1 MTPGR
6 ETAVALLV
14 ALFAL
19 VGLARSGIGET
30 SAPQERAR
38 PAPADAGAVGDASV
52 RIIEAEPDAGA
63 IESAGARALREGRP
77 MDLNAASASDLEL
90 LPRIGPA
97 LAARIVEHRERRGPF
112 RRVEHLSR
120 VRGIGPRTVRG
131 LRHLVTVLPVPAAPR
146 Q

>member
-1 MTPGR
+1 M
-6 ETAVALLV
+6 LV

-19 VGLARSGIGET
+19 VALARSGLHEENGRRPEMT
-30 SAPQERAR
+30 SR
-38 PAPADAGAVGDASV
+38 ADADAALPGSRDASV
-52 RIIEAEPDAGA
+52 RVVQAEPDAGVP
-63 IESAGARALREGRP
+63 ESPGARALREGRP
-77 MDLNAASASDLEL
+77 MDLNAATASDLEL

-112 RRVEHLSR
+112 RRVGALAR

-131 LRHLVTVLPVPAAPR
+131 LRHLVTVEAPR